1 MITRRTLSKLALC
14 STLAVPSGAASA
26 VLHQTA
32 PEDWADRLTKDMNA
46 ALAPGCGG
54 RFEVVWLD
62 HREAS
67 VSVMEAQ
74 IRLHWP
80 PGMRNKP
87 FVVTGDDGDRAFETL
102 KAEALA
108 HYHKVWTN
116 ADGTSCVGRP
126 PVSF

>member
-14 STLAVPSGAASA
+14 STLAVPSGVASA
-26 VLHQTA
+26 VLHRDA
-32 PEDWADRLTKDMNA
+32 PQDWADRLTKDMNA
-46 ALAPGCGG
+46 ALAPGCEG

-67 VSVMEAQ
+67 VAVMEAN

-80 PGMRNKP
+80 PGLRNRP
-87 FVVTGDDGDRAFETL
+87 FLGTGDDGEAAFEAL

-108 HYHKVWTN
+108 HYRKVWTN
-116 ADGTSCVGRP
+116 ADGSSCVGKP
-126 PVSF
+126 